1 MKTHPL
7 FRAKVG
13 LRWIVALSLG
23 LSPMHLRA
31 AITAPDLDGDGVP
44 NIVDPDVDND
54 GIPNALDDNID
65 GGIARSGPFSGQYI
79 GDHINNDNPGEKDI
93 DGDSQADDSL
103 GETDIDGDGKT
114 DNDALEM
121 DIDGDRRAD
130 NAPGE
135 LDEDGDGR
143 MDDAASE
150 DDIDGDSLD
159 DDDIVELDID
169 GDGSSDTVDSD
180 IDGDD
185 KSNTAANEDD
195 IDGDGKLNADAD
207 EDDTDGDGMKNR
219 DDGDDDNDG
228 LDDED
233 DDDHHDEDDEVKVHA
248 NLIPTGAALNHSD
261 ARVTI
266 QRMATGTVEL
276 KVDAGDFDPGT
287 YNIIIGGTVRG
298 TLILSG
304 SNGNASGERKFKST
318 STTTTGEFLPLNFE
332 AINQPISIELGGV
345 IYYNGTIPSPPV
357 APPPGD
363 GPVEPPVTTVLTQV
377 LTPGSGVAAQASA
390 KVVVDIGLVGVIEIE
405 IEADN
410 LAAGTYTITIG
421 GVDRGTLV
429 TSLNQGSL
437 KGERHFEIIPDEPG
451 ELLLDFPAVGQSIVI
466 SQGGSTLFSGTIPGG
481 E

>member
-1 MKTHPL
+1 MKTHTL
-7 FRAKVG
+7 LRAKSG

-23 LSPMHLRA
+23 LSPMHLHA
-31 AITAPDLDGDGVP
+31 ANTAPDLDGDGVP
-44 NIVDPDVDND
+44 NIVDPDIDND

-65 GGIARSGPFSGQYI
+65 GGIAKSGPYSGQYL

-93 DGDSQADDSL
+93 DGDDQADDSL
-103 GETDIDGDGKT
+103 GETDLDGDGKT
-114 DNDALEM
+114 DNDALEQ

-130 NAPGE
+130 NSPGE

-169 GDGSSDTVDSD
+169 GDNSLDTVDSD

-185 KSNTAANEDD
+185 KSNSAVDEHD

-207 EDDTDGDGMKNR
+207 EDDTDGDGARNR
-219 DDGDDDNDG
+219 EDGDDDNDG

-233 DDDHHDEDDEVKVHA
+233 DDDHHDEDDEVKVHTD
-248 NLIPTGAALNHSD
+248 LSPTNAALNHSD

-276 KVDAGDFDPGT
+276 KVSAGDFDPGT
-287 YNIIIGGTVRG
+287 YNIVIGGTVRG
-298 TLILSG
+298 TLVLSG
-304 SNGNASGERKFKST
+304 SSGNASGERKFKST
-318 STTTTGEFLPLNFE
+318 SRTTTGEFLPLNFDV
-332 AINQPISIELGGV
+332 INQPIRIELGSV
-345 IYYNGTIPSPPV
+345 VYYTGTIPTPP
-357 APPPGD
+357 AALPGG
-363 GPVEPPVTTVLTQV
+363 GPVEPPVTSVLTQP
-377 LTPGSGVAAQASA
+377 LTAGSTTPPQANA

-405 IEADN
+405 IEAES
-410 LAAGTYTITIG
+410 LAAGTYTVSIG
-421 GVDRGTLV
+421 GVERGTLIMA
-429 TSLNQGSL
+429 LDQGTV
-437 KGERHFEIIPDEPG
+437 KGHRHFEIIPDEPD
-451 ELLLDFPAVGQSIVI
+451 ELLLDFPVVGQPLVI
-466 SQGGSTLFSGTIPGG
+466 SQGGTTYFSGIVPGG